1 MEAEQER
8 MRKAM
13 GRDFQV
19 PARKKSAGEIRGKP
33 TEIGGNPT
41 RAPGKPAVRAFSAQE
56 LAKQL
61 TRR

>member
-19 PARKKSAGEIRGKP
+19 PARKKSAGEIRG
-33 TEIGGNPT
+33 NPT
-41 RAPGKPAVRAFSAQE
+41 RAPGKPALRAFSAQE

>member
-1 MEAEQER
+1 
-8 MRKAM
+8 M